1 MAVNDQFAGYAQQGL
16 LAEPMDVSPLGDF
29 GRGLQYSP
37 FDLLGAPVDLVN
49 MGLQGIDAL
58 YGARNVL
65 GSEQPFLGS
74 EYLIDKYADLGEATG
89 LFDYQ
94 RPTGSL
100 AETAGRITGGVLA
113 PTGGAAAL
121 GRGVDLL
128 ETGMSAYAAGAP
140 ARVAER
146 ARTTTLGSGIDP
158 TAALD
163 DMIVRGMGDNGG
175 PPMTPEVPAGPDIDD
190 LGFVSQA
197 LETAKGLEQAK
208 GTGQQY
214 RSQLLKAGVK
224 EDEIAFTPGL
234 EGLLSQP
241 RVTRDELVGLLE
253 TNRIRPYET
262 IYAADDGSSFER
274 MNFPATA
281 EVLDVETAYGP
292 DYIDEE
298 INMMLEDDLDVVLN
312 VLETNNPGR
321 YATLEGG
328 AELASIRR
336 AIEGNNFESID
347 GDVQQDI
354 LDLTRGMVEERYSYD
369 PILRL
374 QDPDTGYEIVGSD
387 DMGYTIRDDGGKVV
401 DPGNDV
407 PYSLSEA
414 RIQAETDAI
423 DRGLI
428 GYEGGG
434 TRFEDH
440 KEVGGSNY
448 QEIMLQVPN
457 FEGKTQEF
465 VYSGHFD
472 EPDIAVHARTTDR
485 TTDEGQDVLYVEE
498 MQSDWGQQG
507 RKYGFDSP
515 KDKEK
520 LSQIEKAAEGVQKK
534 LDDVV
539 DERDAF
545 YLDFINSVAEKVG
558 GLKISKDD
566 LDYSR
571 FGVNIQAADGSELLS
586 RSEMNSILRGV
597 DQVALT
603 SDGREL
609 PIDPSNF
616 DGVDIVTK
624 MGDFDFRIRSARDDL
639 DKVRGQFRADTPVG
653 PFVGKSDKFA
663 EVGIKRLLI
672 KAVEEGKDYIQ
683 FSNGNVQDV
692 RWNEEGLKTFYD
704 RIIPKAASKVVKK
717 LDPDASVGIEGLGTV
732 ENRAYRDDPGTRFTI
747 EITPK
752 MREAIKKGIP
762 LFSAGGAGLLGVGMQ
777 DEPQPAGG
785 IL

>member
-1 MAVNDQFAGYAQQGL
+1 MNPEDDFL
-16 LAEPMDVSPLGDF
+16 LGPMGTPSTVGDF
-29 GRGLQYSP
+29 ASDFARGVKFSP

-49 MGLQGIDAL
+49 MGLQGVDTMF
-58 YGARNVL
+58 GRRNVL
-65 GSEQPFLGS
+65 GSERPFLGADD
-74 EYLIDKYADLGEATG
+74 LINRYADFVEYMGY
-89 LFDYQ
+89 DYG
-94 RPTGSL
+94 RPTNSPG
-100 AETAGRITGGVLA
+100 EIAGRVTGGILA
-113 PTGGAAAL
+113 PTGGAATFGKA
-121 GRGVDLL
+121 VDLL
-128 ETGMSAYAAGAP
+128 EAGGRAYAAGAP

-158 TAALD
+158 TAIVD
-163 DMIVRGMGDNGG
+163 DMIVRRMGDNGG
-175 PPMTPEVPAGPDIDD
+175 PPMTPEAPVRDIDD
-190 LGFVSQA
+190 LGFYSQA
-197 LETAKGLEQAK
+197 LETAKGLQQAK

-253 TNRIRPYET
+253 ANRIRPYET
-262 IYAADDGSSFER
+262 IYAADDGPSFEG
-274 MNFPATA
+274 MNFPDTA
-281 EVLDVETAYGP
+281 EVLDIEAAYGR

-298 INMMLEDDLDVVLN
+298 VNTILENDLSDVLYLLSRANPTDYPEASLPKIMQDVENEGFLPQSVRDDIIASAEEIVR
-312 VLETNNPGR
+312 TR
-321 YATLEGG
+321 YE
-328 AELASIRR
+328 
-336 AIEGNNFESID
+336 
-347 GDVQQDI
+347 
-354 LDLTRGMVEERYSYD
+354 YD
-369 PILRL
+369 PVLRL

-387 DMGYTIRDDGGKVV
+387 DMGYTIRNEGGEYV
-401 DPGNDV
+401 DPGNNI

-434 TRFEDH
+434 TRFEDN

-448 QEIMLQVPN
+448 REIMLQVPN
-457 FEGKTQEF
+457 FEGKTREF

-472 EPDIAVHARTTDR
+472 EPDIVVHARTTDR
-485 TTDEGQDVLYVEE
+485 TTDTGQNVLYVEE

-507 RKYGFDSP
+507 RQGGFANTEENKKGVERATAEIERLKNLRQKYSDESEEYVKNYQKSLGLGEDAKLTYADLQDLRRFD
-515 KDKEK
+515 DKYEAIY
-520 LSQIEKAAEGVQKK
+520 QNF
-534 LDDVV
+534 
-539 DERDAF
+539 RDADRE
-545 YLDFINSVAEKVG
+545 YDIERRVLERLKSVPEK
-558 GLKISKDD
+558 
-566 LDYSR
+566 
-571 FGVNIQAADGSELLS
+571 
-586 RSEMNSILRGV
+586 
-597 DQVALT
+597 
-603 SDGREL
+603 
-609 PIDPSNF
+609 
-616 DGVDIVTK
+616 
-624 MGDFDFRIRSARDDL
+624 
-639 DKVRGQFRADTPVG
+639 G

-683 FSNGNVQDV
+683 FSNGDVQDV
-692 RWNEEGLKTFYD
+692 RWNEEGLRTFYD

-717 LDPDASVGIEGLGTV
+717 LDPDASVGIEGLGTI
-732 ENRAYRDDPGTRFTI
+732 ENRAYRDDPGTRLTI

-762 LFSAGGAGLLGVGMQ
+762 LFSAGGAGLLGLGMQ

>member
-16 LAEPMDVSPLGDF
+16 LAEPMDISPLGDF

-37 FDLLGAPVDLVN
+37 FDLLGAPVDLMN
-49 MGLQGIDAL
+49 MGLQSVDAL
-58 YGARNVL
+58 YGAQNVL

-94 RPTGSL
+94 RPTGSIP
-100 AETAGRITGGVLA
+100 ETVGRVTGGILA

-262 IYAADDGSSFER
+262 IYAADDGPSFEG
-274 MNFPATA
+274 MNFPETA
-281 EVLDVETAYGP
+281 EVLDVDAAYGP
-292 DYIDEE
+292 EYITDQ

-336 AIEGNNFESID
+336 AIEGNDFDSLD

-354 LDLTRGMVEERYSYD
+354 LDLTRGMVEEGYSYD

-414 RIQAETDAI
+414 RIQAENDAI
-423 DRGLI
+423 DRGLV

-434 TRFEDH
+434 TRFEEQT
-440 KEVGGSNY
+440 EVGGSNY
-448 QEIMLQVPN
+448 REIMLQVPN
-457 FEGKTQEF
+457 FEGKTREF

-485 TTDEGQDVLYVEE
+485 TTDEGQSVLYVEE

-507 RKYGFDSP
+507 RQGGFANTEENRKGLEEATAEIERLKNLREKYSDESQEYVKNYQKSLGLGEDANLSYADLQDLRRFD
-515 KDKEK
+515 DKYEAIY
-520 LSQIEKAAEGVQKK
+520 QNF
-534 LDDVV
+534 
-539 DERDAF
+539 RDADRA
-545 YLDFINSVAEKVG
+545 YDTERRVLQRLESVPEK
-558 GLKISKDD
+558 
-566 LDYSR
+566 
-571 FGVNIQAADGSELLS
+571 
-586 RSEMNSILRGV
+586 
-597 DQVALT
+597 
-603 SDGREL
+603 
-609 PIDPSNF
+609 
-616 DGVDIVTK
+616 
-624 MGDFDFRIRSARDDL
+624 
-639 DKVRGQFRADTPVG
+639 G

-732 ENRAYRDDPGTRFTI
+732 ENRAYRDDLGTRFTI

-777 DEPQPAGG
+777 DEQQPAGG

>member
-16 LAEPMDVSPLGDF
+16 LAEPMDISPLGDF

-49 MGLQGIDAL
+49 MGLQSVDAL

-121 GRGVDLL
+121 GRGVGLL

-146 ARTTTLGSGIDP
+146 ARTTTLGSGFDP
-158 TAALD
+158 TAPID

-281 EVLDVETAYGP
+281 EVLDVETAYGR
-292 DYIDEE
+292 DYVDEE
-298 INMMLEDDLDVVLN
+298 VNNILEDDLRDVLY
-312 VLETNNPGR
+312 LLSRTNPTDYPEASLPKIIQDVENEGFLPQSVRDDIIASAEEIVRTR
-321 YATLEGG
+321 YE
-328 AELASIRR
+328 
-336 AIEGNNFESID
+336 
-347 GDVQQDI
+347 
-354 LDLTRGMVEERYSYD
+354 YD
-369 PILRL
+369 PVLRL

-387 DMGYTIRDDGGKVV
+387 DLGYTIRDDGGKVV
-401 DPGNDV
+401 DPGNDI

-428 GYEGGG
+428 DYEGGG
-434 TRFEDH
+434 TRFEEQT
-440 KEVGGSNY
+440 EVGGSNY
-448 QEIMLQVPN
+448 REIMLQVPN

-485 TTDEGQDVLYVEE
+485 TTDEGQSVLYVEE

-507 RKYGFDSP
+507 RQGGFANTEENRKGVEEATAEIERLGSLRKKYSDESQEYVKNYQKSLGLGEDANLSYADLQDLRRFD
-515 KDKEK
+515 DKYEAIY
-520 LSQIEKAAEGVQKK
+520 QNFRQADRAYDAERRV
-534 LDDVV
+534 L
-539 DERDAF
+539 ER
-545 YLDFINSVAEKVG
+545 LNSVPEK
-558 GLKISKDD
+558 
-566 LDYSR
+566 
-571 FGVNIQAADGSELLS
+571 
-586 RSEMNSILRGV
+586 
-597 DQVALT
+597 
-603 SDGREL
+603 
-609 PIDPSNF
+609 
-616 DGVDIVTK
+616 
-624 MGDFDFRIRSARDDL
+624 
-639 DKVRGQFRADTPVG
+639 G

-732 ENRAYRDDPGTRFTI
+732 ENRAYRDDLGTRFTI

-762 LFSAGGAGLLGVGMQ
+762 LFSAGGAGLLGLGMQ

>member
-1 MAVNDQFAGYAQQGL
+1 MSDLYRGYDAGL
-16 LAEPMDVSPLGDF
+16 LDASTADRAQGRQARDDF
-29 GRGLQYSP
+29 FRGVKFSP

-49 MGLQGIDAL
+49 MGLQGIDSL
-58 YGARNVL
+58 YGVQNVL
-65 GSEQPFLGS
+65 GSPRPFLGADD
-74 EYLIDKYADLGEATG
+74 LINRYADFVDFLGY
-89 LFDYQ
+89 DYG

-100 AETAGRITGGVLA
+100 AETAGRVTGGLLA
-113 PTGGAAAL
+113 PTGGAAAF

-128 ETGMSAYAAGAP
+128 EAGAEAYAAGAP

-158 TAALD
+158 TAIVD

-175 PPMTPEVPAGPDIDD
+175 PPMTPDVPVGPDIDD

-197 LETAKGLEQAK
+197 LETAKGLPQAK

-253 TNRIRPYET
+253 ANRIRPYET
-262 IYAADDGSSFER
+262 IYAADDGPSFEG
-274 MNFPATA
+274 MNFPDTA
-281 EVLDVETAYGP
+281 EVLDVETAFGP
-292 DYIDEE
+292 DYITDE

-312 VLETNNPGR
+312 VLETSNPGR
-321 YATLEGG
+321 YSTLQGG
-328 AELASIRR
+328 NELASIRR
-336 AIEGNNFESID
+336 AIEGNDFDSLD
-347 GDVQQDI
+347 GDVQQEI
-354 LDLTRGMVEERYSYD
+354 MDLTRGVVEERYSYD
-369 PILRL
+369 PVLRL

-387 DMGYTIRDDGGKVV
+387 DMGYTIRNEGGEFV
-401 DPGNDV
+401 DPGNDI

-434 TRFEDH
+434 TRFQDET
-440 KEVGGSNY
+440 EVGGSNY
-448 QEIMLQVPN
+448 REIMLQVPN

-472 EPDIAVHARTTDR
+472 EPDIVVHVRTKDR
-485 TTDEGQDVLYVEE
+485 TADGGQSVLYVEE

-507 RKYGFDSP
+507 RQGGFANTEEHR
-515 KDKEK
+515 K
-520 LSQIEKAAEGVQKK
+520 GV
-534 LDDVV
+534 
-539 DERDAF
+539 
-545 YLDFINSVAEKVG
+545 EKVTAEIERLK
-558 GLKISKDD
+558 GLREKYSDESKEYIKNYKKSLGLDESTGMTGPEIEDLRRFDD
-566 LDYSR
+566 KYEAIYQNFAS
-571 FGVNIQAADGSELLS
+571 ADRLY
-586 RSEMNSILRGV
+586 
-597 DQVALT
+597 
-603 SDGREL
+603 
-609 PIDPSNF
+609 
-616 DGVDIVTK
+616 
-624 MGDFDFRIRSARDDL
+624 
-639 DKVRGQFRADTPVG
+639 DTERRVLQRLENVPEKG

-683 FSNGNVQDV
+683 FSNGNVQDI

-717 LDPDASVGIEGLGTV
+717 LDPDASVGIEGLGTI

-762 LFSAGGAGLLGVGMQ
+762 LFLSL
-777 DEPQPAGG
+777 
-785 IL
+785 IHI

>member
-1 MAVNDQFAGYAQQGL
+1 MADLYRGYDAGL
-16 LAEPMDVSPLGDF
+16 LDASTADREQGRQARNDF
-29 GRGLQYSP
+29 FRGVKFSP

-49 MGLQGIDAL
+49 MGLQGIDTMF
-58 YGARNVL
+58 GRRNVL
-65 GSEQPFLGS
+65 GSERPLLGADD
-74 EYLIDKYADLGEATG
+74 LINRYADFVDYLGY
-89 LFDYQ
+89 DYG

-100 AETAGRITGGVLA
+100 AETAGRVTGGILA
-113 PTGGAAAL
+113 PTGGAATL
-121 GRGVDLL
+121 GKGVDLL
-128 ETGMSAYAAGAP
+128 ETGGRAYAAGAP

-158 TAALD
+158 TAPID
-163 DMIVRGMGDNGG
+163 DMIVRRMGDNGG
-175 PPMTPEVPAGPDIDD
+175 PPMTPEVPVRDIDD
-190 LGFVSQA
+190 LGFYSQA
-197 LETAKGLEQAK
+197 LETAKGLTQPK

-253 TNRIRPYET
+253 ANRIRPYET
-262 IYAADDGSSFER
+262 IYAADDGPSFGG
-274 MNFPATA
+274 MNFPDTA
-281 EVLDVETAYGP
+281 EVLDAETAFGP
-292 DYIDEE
+292 DYIAEE
-298 INMMLEDDLDVVLN
+298 INTMLEDDLDAVLN

-321 YATLEGG
+321 YSTLQGG
-328 AELASIRR
+328 NELASIRR
-336 AIEGNNFESID
+336 AIEGNDFDSLD
-347 GDVQQDI
+347 GDVQQEI
-354 LDLTRGMVEERYSYD
+354 LDLTREMVEERYSYD
-369 PILRL
+369 PVLRL

-387 DMGYTIRDDGGKVV
+387 DMGYTIRNEGGEFV
-401 DPGNDV
+401 DPGNDI
-407 PYSLSEA
+407 PFSLAEA

-423 DRGLI
+423 DRGFV

-434 TRFEDH
+434 TRFQDH

-448 QEIMLQVPN
+448 REMLLQVPN

-465 VYSGHFD
+465 VYPGHFD
-472 EPDIAVHARTTDR
+472 EPDIVVHARTTDR
-485 TTDEGQDVLYVEE
+485 TTDTGQDVLYVEE

-507 RKYGFDSP
+507 RQAGFANTEENRKSIEEAVAEIERLKILREKYSDESKDYIKNYKKSLGLDEGTGMTYPEIEDLRRFD
-515 KDKEK
+515 DKYEAIY
-520 LSQIEKAAEGVQKK
+520 QNF
-534 LDDVV
+534 
-539 DERDAF
+539 RDADRA
-545 YLDFINSVAEKVG
+545 YDAERRVLERLKSVPEK
-558 GLKISKDD
+558 
-566 LDYSR
+566 
-571 FGVNIQAADGSELLS
+571 
-586 RSEMNSILRGV
+586 
-597 DQVALT
+597 
-603 SDGREL
+603 
-609 PIDPSNF
+609 
-616 DGVDIVTK
+616 
-624 MGDFDFRIRSARDDL
+624 
-639 DKVRGQFRADTPVG
+639 G

-683 FSNGNVQDV
+683 FSDGDVQDV

-717 LDPDASVGIEGLGTV
+717 LDPDASVGVEGLGTI
-732 ENRAYRDDPGTRFTI
+732 ENRAYRDDPGTRLTI
-747 EITPK
+747 KITPK